1 MNSKKHRERKE
12 APVPLTEE
20 ELSRRLKRRSA
31 RASTLGLEASFDLMV
46 ATPGK
51 LKVKKRVTTREKTVA
66 YRPGA
71 PLVKGSGPKRG
82 VRLRIGIQGAELGT
96 HVFPPSIS
104 GVQLKFPRE
113 TLATR
118 ALARLG
124 LPDLDGY
131 LPDHLPLNP
140 IPQPLDRNLKVRRYL
155 AEPKKPGRG
164 KRERTRATTVFSP
177 EDRYTFS
184 DTSFPW
190 CTIGRVDTAGGQA
203 SGVLIGPRHLLTVS
217 HAMVWNADNSCGWVR
232 FRPSYF
238 DGSAPFGEAWAVRW
252 YAYRKVV
259 GPTLSRAESREDYV
273 VLVLDRKM
281 GDICGWMGSR
291 TYSDSWDSSTYWRH
305 IGYPGDLAAGQ
316 RPSYERDIAL
326 DGEGSDSNSH
336 KRAWHKG
343 DVWPGQ
349 SGGPFFAWWDGE
361 SWPRTVAV
369 QSGEQTSNNL
379 AAAGSRLVN
388 CIITARNDFP

>member
-1 MNSKKHRERKE
+1 MKIKKKAKQKKVPAPLNE
-12 APVPLTEE
+12 AK
-20 ELSRRLKRRSA
+20 LKKKLKPRGA
-31 RASTLGLEASFDLMV
+31 LAGTTDLKASFDLMV
-46 ATPGK
+46 ATPQK
-51 LKVKKRVTTREKTVA
+51 LVIKEQVKEIKKSAV

-71 PLVKGSGPKRG
+71 PLAEDAGSKKGS
-82 VRLRIGIQGAELGT
+82 RLSIEIQGAELGT
-96 HVFPPSIS
+96 HVFLPSVP
-104 GVQLKFPRE
+104 GVQLKLPRE
-113 TLATR
+113 TKKMR
-118 ALARLG
+118 ALSKLG
-124 LPDLDGY
+124 LPDLEGY

-140 IPQPLDRNLKVRRYL
+140 IPKKLDKNLQVRRYL
-155 AEPKKPGRG
+155 SPIKRKKS
-164 KRERTRATTVFSP
+164 KRERTEATTVFPP

-203 SGVLIGPRHLLTVS
+203 SGVLIGPRHLLTAS

-238 DGSAPFGEAWAVRW
+238 DGSAPFGEAWAIRW

-259 GPTLSRAESREDYV
+259 GPFLSNAEVREDYV
-273 VLVLDRKM
+273 VLVLDRRI

-291 TYSDSWDSSTYWRH
+291 TYSDLWDGGSYWRH

-316 RPSYERDIAL
+316 RPSYEGDIAL
-326 DGEGSDSNSH
+326 DGEGSDSDSH
-336 KRAWHKG
+336 KRAWHRG

-361 SWPRTVAV
+361 SWPRVVAV
-369 QSGEQTSNNL
+369 QSGHQPSNNL

-388 CIITARNDFP
+388 CIIRARDEHP

>member
-1 MNSKKHRERKE
+1 MKSKKTVKE
-12 APVPLTEE
+12 KKAPVPLNEAK
-20 ELSRRLKRRSA
+20 LRKRLKPRGA
-31 RASTLGLEASFDLMV
+31 LASTTKLEASFDLMI
-46 ATPGK
+46 ATPQK
-51 LKVKKRVTTREKTVA
+51 LAIKEHVKKIEKIA
-66 YRPGA
+66 IYRPGA
-71 PLVKGSGPKRG
+71 PLAKKAGPKKG
-82 VRLRIGIQGAELGT
+82 VQLRIEIQGAELGT
-96 HVFPPSIS
+96 HVFPPSVP
-104 GVQLKFPRE
+104 GVQLKLPRE
-113 TLATR
+113 TGEMR
-118 ALARLG
+118 ALAKQG

-140 IPQPLDRNLKVRRYL
+140 IPEKLARTLRVRRYL
-155 AEPKKPGRG
+155 APIRKKPS
-164 KRERTRATTVFSP
+164 KRERTQVTTIFPP

-232 FRPSYF
+232 FRPSFF
-238 DGSAPFGEAWAVRW
+238 DGSAPFGEAWAIRW

-259 GPTLSRAESREDYV
+259 GPGLSRAESREDYV
-273 VLVLDRKM
+273 VLVLDRRI
-281 GDICGWMGSR
+281 GDTCGWMGSR
-291 TYSDSWDSSTYWRH
+291 TYSDSWDASAYWRH

-326 DGEGSDSNSH
+326 DGEGSDSNTH

-361 SWPRTVAV
+361 SWPRMVAV
-369 QSGEQTSNNL
+369 QSGQQTSNNL

-388 CIITARNDFP
+388 CIITARDEHP